1 MAELS
6 LVLGLVVIILLGTLL
21 IMVWQLKGSDSGKRM
36 ESRMEMTERIIREEF
51 QRSRE
56 ESTNLAGQG
65 RQEMSDSIQTFRGS
79 LTESLDKVK
88 DKVEERLA
96 SIQKDNGAKLD
107 LMRETVDE
115 KLHATLEKRLGESF
129 KIVSDRLEQVHQGLG
144 EMQTLASEVG
154 NLRKVMTNVKTR
166 GTWGEYQ
173 LENLLEELLT
183 PEQFERN
190 FSPKP
195 GSRESVEF
203 AIRFPGRGGKNDA
216 VWIPVDSKFPLEDYQ
231 RLVQAEEEGDRESV
245 QKARSQLES
254 RVKHEARSIRD
265 KYLNPPRTTEFG
277 IMYLPV
283 ESLYAEVLRIPGL
296 LETLQRDYR
305 VTLCGPSN
313 MAAFL
318 NSLQMGFRTLAIE
331 KRSSEVWNL
340 LAAVKTEFGRFGD
353 ILDKTR
359 QKLDASSK
367 ELEKAASK
375 SRTIERKLGKVQ
387 EMPITQDKS
396 ILGNENS
403 QDDETLDESLEGDA

>member
-21 IMVWQLKGSDSGKRM
+21 IMVWRLQGSDRGERI
-36 ESRMEMTERIIREEF
+36 ESRMEMTERLIREEF

-65 RQEMSDSIQTFRGS
+65 RQEMSDSIQTFRGT

-88 DKVEERLA
+88 DKVEEKLA
-96 SIQKDNGAKLD
+96 TIQKDNASKLD

-154 NLRKVMTNVKTR
+154 DLRKVMTNVKTR

-183 PEQFERN
+183 PDQFERN

-231 RLVQAEEEGDRESV
+231 RLVQAEEDGDREAV

-254 RVKHEARSIRD
+254 RIKHEARSIRD

-283 ESLYAEVLRIPGL
+283 ESLYAEAVRIPGL

-305 VTLCGPSN
+305 VTICGPSN

-331 KRSSEVWNL
+331 KRSGEVWNL
-340 LAAVKTEFGRFGD
+340 LAAVKLEFGKFGD

-359 QKLDASSK
+359 QKLDSSSK
-367 ELEKAASK
+367 ELEKAVSK

-387 EMPITQDKS
+387 ELPITQAKS
-396 ILGNENS
+396 ILGDEKS
-403 QDDETLDESLEGDA
+403 QADDVIDEPLEEDA

>member
-6 LVLGLVVIILLGTLL
+6 LVLGLVVIILLGILL